1 MDSYE
6 CDGCGACCRTLP
18 IFASAADAA
27 REARIDREARRLP
40 ASLAT
45 PEWRYQLYPLPFLE
59 ACSFLDSDNRC
70 AIYATRPAA
79 CASFP
84 AGGEQC
90 QLVRQRRGLP
100 PLLPVSEP
108 GPGERPSS

>member
-1 MDSYE
+1 MQRYE

-18 IFASAADAA
+18 IFGSATDAD
-27 REARIDREARRLP
+27 REPRIPREARRLP
-40 ASLAT
+40 ESLAT
-45 PEWRYQLYPLPFLE
+45 PRWRYQLYPQPFLE
-59 ACSFLDSDNRC
+59 ACSVLDGDNRC

-79 CASFP
+79 CAAFP

-108 GPGERPSS
+108 APGDRPSS